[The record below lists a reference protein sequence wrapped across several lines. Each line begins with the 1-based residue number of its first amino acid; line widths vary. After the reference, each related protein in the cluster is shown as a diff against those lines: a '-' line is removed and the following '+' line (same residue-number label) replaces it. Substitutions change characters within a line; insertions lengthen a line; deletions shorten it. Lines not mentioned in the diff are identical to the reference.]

1 MLLACYGY
9 ILLLLLVLTAAKIIR
24 AIKNQNHSRNKPQSK
39 NKKTPSSLQQ
49 RGPNN
54 FLADKVHHHL
64 QPALFLLLPLLK
76 VPNASPPPPPAPGA
90 YITRPQASTPF
101 QSVLVFACPLSS
113 QALTRLAASSSLPF
127 FLLLCLHWVAMGST
141 SPSGLELT
149 MAVPG
154 LSSSSGSG
162 KPSRRG
168 DHMLLAGRALC
179 VLQMFVMRVSSRRGK
194 LAWGLR
200 NFYNNVTEY
209 HHCGLWVGV
218 YVLFWQRAGS
228 DATPGTGAGT
238 PP

>member
-1 MLLACYGY
+1 M
-9 ILLLLLVLTAAKIIR
+9 
-24 AIKNQNHSRNKPQSK
+24 KNQNHSRNKPQSK

-90 YITRPQASTPF
+90 YITRPQASTSF

-162 KPSRRG
+162 KVQERRSPASCRQVYVFFKCSG
-168 DHMLLAGRALC
+168 I
-179 VLQMFVMRVSSRRGK
+179 VMRVSSRRGK
-194 LAWGLR
+194 PAWGLR
-200 NFYNNVTEY
+200 N
-209 HHCGLWVGV
+209 C
-218 YVLFWQRAGS
+218 
-228 DATPGTGAGT
+228 
-238 PP
+238 

>member
-101 QSVLVFACPLSS
+101 QSVLVFACPLSLPTPFVS
-113 QALTRLAASSSLPF
+113 RSPF
-127 FLLLCLHWVAMGST
+127 FPASVPALGGDGVHLSLRPGAHHGCPRPQLLLW
-141 SPSGLELT
+141 
-149 MAVPG
+149 
-154 LSSSSGSG
+154 
-162 KPSRRG
+162 
-168 DHMLLAGRALC
+168 
-179 VLQMFVMRVSSRRGK
+179 
-194 LAWGLR
+194 LR
-200 NFYNNVTEY
+200 
-209 HHCGLWVGV
+209 
-218 YVLFWQRAGS
+218 
-228 DATPGTGAGT
+228 
-238 PP
+238 